1 MDRHEK
7 IDYVEFAAK
16 DMEATRAF
24 FAEVFGWSFTDYG
37 PDYTDSPGGGIMTG
51 FFRANRQSSPA
62 SGGALVTFYSSNLEA
77 TLDKVEQ
84 AGGTIVKP
92 IFSFPGGRRFQFT
105 EPSGNEFAVWSD
117 QGMDEDSASHA

>member
-16 DMEATRAF
+16 DMEATKAF
-24 FAEVFGWSFTDYG
+24 FGAVFGWTFTDYG
-37 PDYTDSPGGGIMTG
+37 PDYMDSPGGGIMTG
-51 FFRANRQSSPA
+51 FFRANLQSSPA
-62 SGGALVTFYSSNLEA
+62 SGGALVTFYSSDLEA
-77 TLDKVEQ
+77 TLDKIAE

-92 IFSFPGGRRFQFT
+92 IFPFPGGRRFQFT

-117 QGMDEDSASHA
+117 QETS

>member
-7 IDYVEFAAK
+7 IDYVEFAAQ
-16 DMEATRAF
+16 DMEATKAF

-37 PDYTDSPGGGIMTG
+37 PDYADCPDGGIMTG
-51 FFRANRQSSPA
+51 FFHASLKSSPET
-62 SGGALVTFYSSNLEA
+62 GGALVTFYSARLEETKA
-77 TLDKVEQ
+77 KIEA

-92 IFSFPGGRRFQFT
+92 IFPFPGGRRFQFT

-117 QGMDEDSASHA
+117 S